1 MSSYKE
7 RINNRNVLQA
17 LTRADL
23 DDIDN
28 PDRTNSTN
36 ITVTLAQDEN
46 SISIDC
52 STYRQLRIWGTSS
65 QNHNLGLEYSHNNIN
80 FVYVNQLI
88 VQNLG
93 GVYVYE
99 IFLNNPPDYIRF
111 SNKNNQSMDI
121 NINCILSH

>member
-1 MSSYKE
+1 MPSYKE

-17 LTRADL
+17 LTTSDL

-36 ITVTLAQDEN
+36 ITATLAPNQD
-46 SISIDC
+46 SSKIDC
-52 STYRQLRIWGTSS
+52 RTYRQLRIWGTSS